1 MSILLSILIACGGD
15 ATETTEVAETTT
27 TDNNTEVVETTTTDE
42 ATTDN
47 VTTET
52 TTGVTT
58 ENTVNTTENTETTTT
73 PDEQFRRVRGSLQ
86 KPLSFMEDK

>member
-27 TDNNTEVVETTTTDE
+27 TETTTVVETTTTDNGE
-42 ATTDN
+42 TEE

-52 TTGVTT
+52 NVTNVT
-58 ENTVNTTENTETTTT
+58 EDAIEIVVGDNETIIVN
-73 PDEQFRRVRGSLQ
+73 D
-86 KPLSFMEDK
+86 